1 MPNEVSELM
10 GKAAPIVSMMGPM
23 GAILGAGMAWNS
35 EFDRTGRMG
44 SSLKKAGKTF
54 VTGKVG
60 QAVGGQF
67 GGAENV
73 GIKSLGDPGYW
84 DFTGP
89 GNAVFNNSNSL
100 FTTVNVEAYGEYEFI
115 YYLKKKLNNFETPF
129 PSSAQII
136 DDKNNKT
143 LVSASSYEKEQN
155 NKIKKIDLSAQIAD
169 LLAKRA
175 LEKKITKVFFD
186 RGRHKY
192 HGIIKV
198 FAETLRKKG
207 LNF

>member
-1 MPNEVSELM
+1 MKKQIYKKRSQRIR
-10 GKAAPIVSMMGPM
+10 KK
-23 GAILGAGMAWNS
+23 
-35 EFDRTGRMG
+35 
-44 SSLKKAGKTF
+44 LKKDNTERYRLSIYRSSK
-54 VTGKVG
+54 
-60 QAVGGQF
+60 
-67 GGAENV
+67 NV
-73 GIKSLGDPGYW
+73 
-84 DFTGP
+84 
-89 GNAVFNNSNSL
+89 
-100 FTTVNVEAYGEYEFI
+100 
-115 YYLKKKLNNFETPF
+115 
-129 PSSAQII
+129 SAQII